1 MDKNAIME
9 KARRMIQADAK
20 KDAHIIKER
29 QLDRATFN
37 ENAGRKFGGGVTTE
51 FDNLM
56 SSYSVGKPTTTA
68 VINESQYVDDSDDR
82 LYAAYENKMSQYRQ
96 TNETPIET
104 YQPSS
109 SNMIAES
116 SVQST
121 NAFTGAS
128 SKSKLPKEIL
138 ESFSK
143 DYIDQSAFDPRLANL
158 GDISIPKKKII
169 EQTQVTPV
177 IETKQSNGVDY
188 EIIKS
193 IVESSV
199 KKYMGAL
206 SKKLLNEAKQSNNNG
221 IAAIQFLG
229 DKFSFIMKNGDL
241 YEATLKFKQN
251 LNENKKSNQ

>member
-29 QLDRATFN
+29 QMDRATFN
-37 ENAGRKFGGGVTTE
+37 EKAGRFGGGIATE

-56 SSYSVGKPTTTA
+56 SSYSVKPTTTA

-116 SVQST
+116 SMQST

-138 ESFSK
+138 ESFAK

-158 GDISIPKKKII
+158 GDIDIPKQPVQKKQIV
-169 EQTQVTPV
+169 EQAKPSVGG
-177 IETKQSNGVDY
+177 SVDY

-193 IVESSV
+193 IVEGTV

-206 SKKLLNEAKQSNNNG
+206 SKKLINEAKQSNDNG
-221 IAAIQFLG
+221 IAAVQFLG
-229 DKFSFIMKNGDL
+229 DKFSFITKNGDL

>member
-29 QLDRATFN
+29 QMDRAKFN
-37 ENAGRKFGGGVTTE
+37 EQAGRKYGGGVSTE

-56 SSYSVGKPTTTA
+56 SSYSTSSPTTTT
-68 VINESQYVDDSDDR
+68 VINEDRYVDDSEDR
-82 LYAAYENKMSQYRQ
+82 IYEAYENKMSQYRQ
-96 TNETPIET
+96 TNDTNDYQINDPIT
-104 YQPSS
+104 
-109 SNMIAES
+109 ES
-116 SVQST
+116 SIQST
-121 NAFTGAS
+121 NAVTGAS

-143 DYIDQSAFDPRLANL
+143 NYIDQSAFDPRLANL
-158 GDISIPKKKII
+158 GDIKPQPKPQQM
-169 EQTQVTPV
+169 ER
-177 IETKQSNGVDY
+177 KQINEVKNVGSAVDY

-193 IVESSV
+193 IVESTV

-206 SKKLLNEAKQSNNNG
+206 SKKIINESKQNNDNG
-221 IAAIQFLG
+221 IAAVQFLG
-229 DKFSFIMKNGDL
+229 DKFSFITKNGDL

-251 LNENKKSNQ
+251 LNKK

>member
-29 QLDRATFN
+29 QMDRAAFN
-37 ENAGRKFGGGVTTE
+37 EKAGRFGGGIATE
-51 FDNLM
+51 FDNIM
-56 SSYSVGKPTTTA
+56 SSYSVKPTTTA
-68 VINESQYVDDSDDR
+68 VINESQYVDDSEDR
-82 LYAAYENKMSQYRQ
+82 LYQEYENKMAQYNQ
-96 TNETPIET
+96 KQQMNENAVAGNPFG
-104 YQPSS
+104 QM
-109 SNMIAES
+109 NMN
-116 SVQST
+116 SV
-121 NAFTGAS
+121 TGAS

-143 DYIDQSAFDPRLANL
+143 NYIDESALDPRLANL
-158 GDISIPKKKII
+158 GNIELPKQKVA
-169 EQTQVTPV
+169 EQKVSKP

>member
-29 QLDRATFN
+29 QMDRAAFN
-37 ENAGRKFGGGVTTE
+37 EKAGRFGGGVATE

-56 SSYSVGKPTTTA
+56 SSYSVKPTTTS
-68 VINESQYVDDSDDR
+68 VINESQYVDDSEDR
-82 LYAAYENKMSQYRQ
+82 LYQEYENKMAQYSQKQ
-96 TNETPIET
+96 QMSENTLAANPFGQMSMNSI
-104 YQPSS
+104 
-109 SNMIAES
+109 
-116 SVQST
+116 
-121 NAFTGAS
+121 TGAS

-143 DYIDQSAFDPRLANL
+143 NYIDESALDPRLANL
-158 GDISIPKKKII
+158 GNIELPKQKVVEQKASKPI
-169 EQTQVTPV
+169 EKPMQ
-177 IETKQSNGVDY
+177 NGGVDY

>member
-29 QLDRATFN
+29 QMDRAAFN
-37 ENAGRKFGGGVTTE
+37 EKVGRFGGGIATE

-56 SSYSVGKPTTTA
+56 SSYSVKPTTTA

-116 SVQST
+116 SMQST

-177 IETKQSNGVDY
+177 IEAKQSGGVDY

-206 SKKLLNEAKQSNNNG
+206 SKKLLNEAKQNNNNG